1 MLLRSF
7 ASPFRLHLA
16 PRGLAALAALSFAAL
31 ALSAQTPARAAK
43 AKSPTKQTWTQPKTP
58 WGDPDLQGMWPG
70 ELHAPLQRP
79 LKLKDRATLTDEE
92 LAQREA
98 QLEKQNAAD
107 NEEFAKTGQRVGIGP
122 PSYWTE
128 RGHTSRQ
135 TSLIVDPPDGRL
147 PAMTAEGKKI
157 QEERPAEWRGVANS
171 WEDLSLY
178 YRCVTRG
185 VIGSMMPTAYDN
197 GNQIIQAPGYVVIR
211 QEMIHETRV
220 IPVDGRA
227 HVGAAIRTYMG
238 DSRGHWEGNTLVVET
253 TNFTDKT
260 SIGSNGRAING
271 EGGPNSEALKLV
283 ERFTRTGP
291 DALKYEATV
300 NDPENLGA
308 ALDHRHSTSNWTRI
322 TGSTNM
328 PATKGITP
336 CPVSCTARAT
346 TRPPGSSRAPALGCG
361 LIRLSKSGL
370 PLAGC

>member
-1 MLLRSF
+1 VQPRTF
-7 ASPFRLHLA
+7 ASP
-16 PRGLAALAALSFAAL
+16 LAALAALSLAAV
-31 ALSAQTPARAAK
+31 ALSAQTPAPAAK
-43 AKSPTKQTWTQPKTP
+43 TNSAAKTTQTKTNQTWTQPKTP

-79 LKLKDRATLTDEE
+79 LNLKDRATLTDEE
-92 LAQREA
+92 LAPREA
-98 QLEKQNAAD
+98 QLQKQAAAD

-147 PAMTAEGKKI
+147 PAMTPEGKKI

-300 NDPENLGA
+300 NDPKIWARPWTIDIPFQLDPHYGFYEYACHEGNYAMSGILHGA
-308 ALDHRHSTSNWTRI
+308 RNDEAAGIKPSTGTRVRP
-322 TGSTNM
+322 N
-328 PATKGITP
+328 PAE
-336 CPVSCTARAT
+336 
-346 TRPPGSSRAPALGCG
+346 
-361 LIRLSKSGL
+361 
-370 PLAGC
+370 